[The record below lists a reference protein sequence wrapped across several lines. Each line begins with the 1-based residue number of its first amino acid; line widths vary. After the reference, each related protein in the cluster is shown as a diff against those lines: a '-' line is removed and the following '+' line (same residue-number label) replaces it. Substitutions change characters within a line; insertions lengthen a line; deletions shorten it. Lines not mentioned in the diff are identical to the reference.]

1 MSVIKALLYTVVF
14 MAVFALA
21 GYVTMKVLIRE
32 EGTIACP
39 DTVGKE
45 LPDAKRLAES
55 KGLSVVVSR
64 YEKRKDIP
72 YNYVISQRPEPSMPV
87 RKGRIL
93 SVVVSEGPLLVS
105 IPLLTNHTL
114 TYAQTTLRE
123 RYIPLKKTVMVPHGT
138 TGTVIAQYP
147 KSGRNIVDEE
157 GMTLFVVNSPKRYF
171 LMPDIVGKQVGQV
184 ISELET
190 KQIKYRITYVDRPGK
205 QPQTI
210 LEASVPPKNVFGDDD
225 TLEIRAAGG

>member
-1 MSVIKALLYTVVF
+1 MSWLRALLYFFVFVV
-14 MAVFALA
+14 VFALA

-32 EGTIACP
+32 EGTVACP

-45 LPDAKRLAES
+45 LSDARRLAEA

-87 RKGRIL
+87 RTGRIL

-114 TYAQTTLRE
+114 TYAETTLKE
-123 RYIPLKKTVMVPHGT
+123 RYILLKKTLFVPQGT
-138 TGTVIAQYP
+138 AGTVVAQVP
-147 KSGRNIVDEE
+147 KSGRNIVDEG
-157 GMTLFVVNSPKRYF
+157 GMTLFVAKSRKRYL
-171 LMPDIVGKQVGQV
+171 LMPDLAGKQVTEV
-184 ISELET
+184 IGELEA
-190 KQIKYRITYVDRPGK
+190 KQIKHNITYLERPG
-205 QPQTI
+205 QPAKIVLQT
-210 LEASVPPKNVFGDDD
+210 SVPPRTLFREDD
-225 TLEIRAAGG
+225 TLYILATGG

>member
-1 MSVIKALLYTVVF
+1 MSVLKALLYTVVF
-14 MAVFALA
+14 VAVFALA

-45 LPDAKRLAES
+45 LSDARRLAES

-114 TYAQTTLRE
+114 AYAQTTLKE
-123 RYIPLKKTVMVPHGT
+123 RYIPLKKTVPVPHGA
-138 TGTVIAQYP
+138 TGTVVAQYP

-157 GMTLFVVNSPKRYF
+157 GMTLFVVNGPKRYF
-171 LMPDIVGKQVGQV
+171 LMPDVVGKQVTEVVG
-184 ISELET
+184 ELER
-190 KQIKYRITYVDRPGK
+190 KQIKYNITYVERPGQK
-205 QPQTI
+205 AKTI
-210 LEASVPPKNVFGDDD
+210 LQSSIPPRTPFNDND
-225 TLEIRAAGG
+225 TLYLLAAGG